1 MRGLHPILEAM
12 KSIYSPKRI
21 RVVCLG
27 EHKYRLLCI
36 SWLRWM
42 DWHISFP
49 FGKSQRPYRNWVGE
63 CFDNNF
69 KAADDDAGKLQPVF
83 LKRLYLLHI
92 CIFSFFSFQRK
103 FNNHLKILT
112 TTIWS
117 TISRF
122 YQLLFHF
129 EVKCSFFTFL
139 FSTRKRLIRFHFFF
153 LQDVW

>member
-1 MRGLHPILEAM
+1 MSYEGRGVSDHRKLDISSSCSHCQHEEINILHYWFFVNGI
-12 KSIYSPKRI
+12 
-21 RVVCLG
+21 
-27 EHKYRLLCI
+27 H
-36 SWLRWM
+36 RWPVRR
-42 DWHISFP
+42 WKLFRYFNI
-49 FGKSQRPYRNWVGE
+49 
-63 CFDNNF
+63 
-69 KAADDDAGKLQPVF
+69 KAADDDPGKLLPVF

-92 CIFSFFSFQRK
+92 CIFSFFSFQRQ

-122 YQLLFHF
+122 YHCYFILRWNVL
-129 EVKCSFFTFL
+129 FFTFL